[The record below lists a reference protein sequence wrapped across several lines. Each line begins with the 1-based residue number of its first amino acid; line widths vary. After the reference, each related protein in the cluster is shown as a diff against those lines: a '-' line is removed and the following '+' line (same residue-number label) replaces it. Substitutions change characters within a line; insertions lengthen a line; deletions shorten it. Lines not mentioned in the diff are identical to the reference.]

1 MRGSREQIHLPSGHS
16 FRVLRWSR
24 SLREV
29 EVLFAPGAVASV
41 TGEGEH
47 WHYHMEMEL
56 TLFTTGE
63 GTRFVGDDIAPFAPG
78 DLVLL
83 GEKLPHYWHTPGAS
97 SGLSVQWSFPKT
109 HPFWAFP
116 ENLALASLFKS
127 AARGLRYTGGTA
139 TALSAQLHELA
150 RTGGTDQLGLLLRTF
165 ALLADSPERDR
176 RLLSA
181 RAFSLP
187 TASAHQQAMAEAV
200 RHLLAHFREPIRLD
214 ELLRITAMSKPT
226 FSRQFK
232 KHSGK
237 NLQRFRDAPPPASR
251 AARTARIRPLDP
263 RSRLLLRLP
272 TSLLLQPH
280 LPPHPPLQPHAISQ
294 PQTTAGSY
302 KPNRVL
308 KFSVTCAESAST
320 LTPRSSASA
329 A

>member
-16 FRVLRWSR
+16 FRVLRWAR

-237 NLQRFRDAPPPASR
+237 TFSHFVTHLRLQ
-251 AARTARIRPLDP
+251 AARRELLESDRSILEVAYSCGFPQVSFFNRIFRRILRCNPTQY
-263 RSRLLLRLP
+263 RSRKRRLAP
-272 TSLLLQPH
+272 TGK
-280 LPPHPPLQPHAISQ
+280 
-294 PQTTAGSY
+294 TAS
-302 KPNRVL
+302 
-308 KFSVTCAESAST
+308 
-320 LTPRSSASA
+320 
-329 A
+329 

>member
-16 FRVLRWSR
+16 FRVLRWTR

-47 WHYHMEMEL
+47 WHYHVEMEL

-63 GTRFVGDDIAPFAPG
+63 GTRFVGDDIATFAPG

-83 GEKLPHYWHTPGAS
+83 GEKLPHYWHAHGAS

-139 TALSAQLHELA
+139 TALSSRLRELA

-165 ALLADSPERDR
+165 ALLADSPDRDR

-187 TASAHQQAMAEAV
+187 TGSAHQQAMAEAV
-200 RHLLAHFREPIRLD
+200 RHLLASFREPIRLD

-237 NLQRFRDAPPPASR
+237 TFSDFVTHLRLQ
-251 AARTARIRPLDP
+251 AARRELIESDRSILEIAFSCGFPQVSFFNRIFRRILRCNPTQY
-263 RSRLLLRLP
+263 RSRNR
-272 TSLLLQPH
+272 
-280 LPPHPPLQPHAISQ
+280 
-294 PQTTAGSY
+294 PQG
-302 KPNRVL
+302 KRGQ
-308 KFSVTCAESAST
+308 
-320 LTPRSSASA
+320 
-329 A
+329 

>member
-16 FRVLRWSR
+16 FRVLRWTR

-47 WHYHMEMEL
+47 WHYHVETEL
-56 TLFTTGE
+56 TLFTAGE

-83 GEKLPHYWHTPGAS
+83 GEKLPHYWHTAGPS

-116 ENLALASLFKS
+116 ETLALASLFKS
-127 AARGLRYTGGTA
+127 AARGLRYTGRTA
-139 TALSAQLHELA
+139 TALSSQLHELA
-150 RTGGTDQLGLLLRTF
+150 RTGGADQLGLLLRTF
-165 ALLADSPERDR
+165 ALLADSPDRDR
-176 RLLSA
+176 RMLSA

-187 TASAHQQAMAEAV
+187 TASAHQQAIAEAV
-200 RHLLAHFREPIRLD
+200 RHLLASFREPVRLD
-214 ELLRITAMSKPT
+214 ELLEITAMSKPT

-237 NLQRFRDAPPPASR
+237 TFSDFVTHLRLQ
-251 AARTARIRPLDP
+251 AARRELIESDRSILEIAFSCGFPQVSFFNRIFRRILRCNPTQY
-263 RSRLLLRLP
+263 RSRNR
-272 TSLLLQPH
+272 
-280 LPPHPPLQPHAISQ
+280 
-294 PQTTAGSY
+294 PQG
-302 KPNRVL
+302 KRGQ
-308 KFSVTCAESAST
+308 
-320 LTPRSSASA
+320 
-329 A
+329 

>member
-16 FRVLRWSR
+16 FRVLRWTR

-63 GTRFVGDDIAPFAPG
+63 GTRFVGDDIAPFASG

-139 TALSAQLHELA
+139 KALSSQLCELA

-165 ALLADSPERDR
+165 ALLADSPDRDR

-237 NLQRFRDAPPPASR
+237 TFSDFVTHLRLQ
-251 AARTARIRPLDP
+251 AARRELLESDRSILEVAYSCGFPQVSFFNRIFRRILRCNPTQY
-263 RSRLLLRLP
+263 RSRKRRLAA
-272 TSLLLQPH
+272 TS
-280 LPPHPPLQPHAISQ
+280 
-294 PQTTAGSY
+294 QTG
-302 KPNRVL
+302 
-308 KFSVTCAESAST
+308 F
-320 LTPRSSASA
+320 
-329 A
+329 